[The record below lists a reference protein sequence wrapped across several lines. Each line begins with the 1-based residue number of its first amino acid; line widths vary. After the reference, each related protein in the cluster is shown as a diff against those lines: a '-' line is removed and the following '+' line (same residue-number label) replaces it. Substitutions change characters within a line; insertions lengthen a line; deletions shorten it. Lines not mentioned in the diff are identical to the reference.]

1 MPQTQSRIDE
11 RFLQPGGT
19 KIGRNNNIPGNN
31 ALIIGNSN
39 NAFSEENL
47 ILGDF
52 NSAAGK
58 AFILGDQNITSDSQ
72 VPIFVIGNN
81 NTTPPNSNGIIAG
94 HYMTFSRIFDN
105 GYVFGADGLYQT
117 YSISDFMIFG
127 QPTATQSFTHSQRVY
142 INWDVEFGP
151 DSNVFGL
158 AGSLIGAAGPQ
169 GFQGP
174 FGGPQG
180 FQGLVGN
187 TGLQGPQGYIG
198 NTGVQGG
205 IGIQGP
211 QGGTGVQGNVGPQG
225 LLGLQGPQGLKGN
238 TGSQGPQGLIGLTG
252 NQGVMGPTGVG
263 GALGS
268 YGSYYSSLTQLNP
281 TASMPNTI
289 RQNELYYQNGLI
301 SDNIDTITF
310 LNSGVYEIQLAT
322 TIFKSSTDIQEVN
335 FWISKNGISITQ
347 SNSKVNFPHL
357 GFTLNY
363 SNNWIIDCNVND
375 YIQLYWSSD
384 DTSIVLQSYG
394 ATGSIPF
401 TPSSTLNISQVMY
414 TQLGPTGS
422 TGNQGISGSQG
433 NTGPQ
438 GFQGPIGN
446 TGAQG
451 PQGFQGLMGAT
462 GAGGSLGYY
471 GSFYSSLT
479 QVNATP
485 SSINSINIPNT
496 YESNGVGTDG
506 DNIIFYYGGT
516 YDIQFSAQFEKTDA
530 GTDTIDL
537 WMRKN
542 GIDYPYSDTKLTL
555 VGNNAKSVPAWNFV
569 VSVNDNDT
577 VQLVWSS
584 PDPNVQLTSQG
595 TQSSPT
601 RPAIPSM
608 ILTVTQ
614 VMNTQLGPTGS
625 TGSQG
630 FQGNIGVTGSTGPQG
645 ISGTIGING
654 NTGPQGFQGNFG
666 PTGSTGSQGFQG
678 PQGLTGSQGPL
689 ASDKG
694 SFGVIFD
701 GLGGVPSIGKTDWV
715 VIPYNGTITGWQIFA
730 GTTGS
735 CVIDVR
741 KDTYGNFPPTAA
753 DSIAGTEKPTLTAQF
768 KNQDLSLSTWTASVV
783 SGDIMQFYL
792 ESVTS
797 LTKINCVIFIDKN

>member
-94 HYMTFSRIFDN
+94 HYMTFSRIFEN
-105 GYVFGADGLYQT
+105 GYVFGAHGLYQT

-180 FQGLVGN
+180 F
-187 TGLQGPQGYIG
+187 
-198 NTGVQGG
+198 
-205 IGIQGP
+205 
-211 QGGTGVQGNVGPQG
+211 VGP
-225 LLGLQGPQGLKGN
+225 
-238 TGSQGPQGLIGLTG
+238 
-252 NQGVMGPTGVG
+252 
-263 GALGS
+263 
-268 YGSYYSSLTQLNP
+268 
-281 TASMPNTI
+281 
-289 RQNELYYQNGLI
+289 
-301 SDNIDTITF
+301 
-310 LNSGVYEIQLAT
+310 
-322 TIFKSSTDIQEVN
+322 
-335 FWISKNGISITQ
+335 
-347 SNSKVNFPHL
+347 
-357 GFTLNY
+357 
-363 SNNWIIDCNVND
+363 
-375 YIQLYWSSD
+375 
-384 DTSIVLQSYG
+384 
-394 ATGSIPF
+394 
-401 TPSSTLNISQVMY
+401 
-414 TQLGPTGS
+414 
-422 TGNQGISGSQG
+422 
-433 NTGPQ
+433 TGPQ
-438 GFQGPIGN
+438 GNIGSIGN

-451 PQGFQGLMGAT
+451 QFGPTGSQGFQGNTGVQGLIGNTGPQGLIGPTGFGGA
-462 GAGGSLGYY
+462 LGHY
-471 GSFYSSLT
+471 GSFYSITSVVGGTISNIPMLST
-479 QVNATP
+479 TYANGVYSDGVDKIFFDNDGVYKLDLSTTLFKTGGNTASQVNVWYSKNGVPGTFSNTSWFIDENYTIIPTVVLEYAITHTYNWIVEVNSGDYLEFLFYTNDNG
-485 SSINSINIPNT
+485 SSISPVFLEEGPSGAPI
-496 YESNGVGTDG
+496 
-506 DNIIFYYGGT
+506 
-516 YDIQFSAQFEKTDA
+516 
-530 GTDTIDL
+530 
-537 WMRKN
+537 
-542 GIDYPYSDTKLTL
+542 KL
-555 VGNNAKSVPAWNFV
+555 N
-569 VSVNDNDT
+569 
-577 VQLVWSS
+577 
-584 PDPNVQLTSQG
+584 
-595 TQSSPT
+595 
-601 RPAIPSM
+601 
-608 ILTVTQ
+608 VTQ
-614 VMNTQLGPTGS
+614 VMYTQIGNTGSQGISGQTGS

-630 FQGNIGVTGSTGPQG
+630 FQGPQGQIGNTGSIGNTGPQGLIGNTGSQGFQGPIGLIGNTGSTGPQG
-645 ISGTIGING
+645 ISGAIGING
-654 NTGPQGFQGNFG
+654 NTGPQGFQGNIG
-666 PTGSTGSQGFQG
+666 PTGSNGSQGFQG
-678 PQGLTGSQGPL
+678 QQGLTGSQGPL

-715 VIPYNGTITGWQIFA
+715 VIPYNGTITGWQIFS

-753 DSIAGTEKPTLTAQF
+753 DSIAGTEKPTLVAQL